1 VARITIEYT
10 SAAQGGGVGRS
21 VRDLTAALLALDT
34 PHDYTLWA
42 ASPQPVQAPPGN
54 AHVIRTPLDPAWL
67 LRLWYRA
74 HIPLPVEWL
83 CGHTDVFFATDF
95 ALPPTQTGRT
105 ALFLHD
111 LSYVRVPGSAAPSL
125 KAYLDSIV
133 PRSVRR
139 AGHIVVNSQA
149 TRDDVAEY
157 YGVSLDK
164 ITPVTFG
171 VDPIF
176 CPSASPR
183 IEVMTHFPQL
193 QRPYILAVGTVQPRK
208 NYVRLIE
215 ALKIIRAAGYDI
227 DLAIA
232 GGKGWLDGDILAAAN
247 QAGVREHVH
256 LLGYVEDDMLP
267 LLYTHAACFVMPSL
281 YEGFGLPILEAMAC
295 GTPVVTSDIS
305 SMPEAGGDSALFCDP
320 YRPDSIADAITT
332 LLTDSA
338 IRQQCIERGFVHAAR
353 HTWQAGAQE
362 LSGVFERL
370 LAMMV

>member
-1 VARITIEYT
+1 MARITIEYT

-21 VRDLTAALLALDT
+21 VRDLTAALLALDSS
-34 PHDYTLWA
+34 HEYTLWA
-42 ASPQPVQAPPGN
+42 ASRQPVQLPHPQ
-54 AHVIRTPLDPAWL
+54 AHIVRTPLDPAWL

-74 HIPLPVEWL
+74 HVPLPVEWL
-83 CGHTDVFFATDF
+83 CGRTDVFFATDF
-95 ALPPTQTGRT
+95 ALPPTQTRRT

-125 KAYLDSIV
+125 KAYLDAVV

-157 YGVSLDK
+157 YSIPLDK

-171 VDPIF
+171 VDPVF
-176 CPSASPR
+176 RPSASSR
-183 IEVMTHFPQL
+183 TEVLTRFPQL

-208 NYVRLIE
+208 NYVRLID
-215 ALKIIRAAGYDI
+215 ALKIVRAAGQDV

-232 GGKGWLDGDILAAAN
+232 GGKGWLDGDILAAAA

-256 LLGYVEDDMLP
+256 LLGYVADDTLP
-267 LLYTHAACFVMPSL
+267 LLYTHASCFAMPSL

-295 GTPVVTSDIS
+295 GAPVVTSDIS
-305 SMPEAGGDSALFCDP
+305 SMPEAGGEAALFCDP
-320 YRPDSIADAITT
+320 YRPDSIADAIIT
-332 LLTDSA
+332 LLTNSD

-353 HTWQAGAQE
+353 HTWQKGAQE
-362 LSGVFERL
+362 LSGVFDRL